1 MLKTRVRASLERP
14 GPRTPP
20 RRTARMFQ
28 PHRMPN
34 AHGAGRPHATQQG
47 PKVKPP
53 QKSPTGTTERRKTN
67 PTGDSQKPPGDLR
80 EPRFGRSHFLQTV
93 ADTARPWGS
102 QIVQPPVRGN
112 RQSWRVETGGKPLRT
127 KNQKKRETPQH
138 LPPPKTG
145 PEAPKSRWGVNILRH
160 LQKGSE
166 TRPSASHPS
175 RSPPLPPSG
184 WPPTLTSPGCSG

>member
-1 MLKTRVRASLERP
+1 MLKTRVPNGRDPPAANCTNVP
-14 GPRTPP
+14 G
-20 RRTARMFQ
+20 FQ

-53 QKSPTGTTERRKTN
+53 QKSPTGTTERGKTN

-80 EPRFGRSHFLQTV
+80 EPRFGRRHFLQTV

-127 KNQKKRETPQH
+127 KNPPQKKKGNTPTPPPTQDGARGTQVPVGSEYTT
-138 LPPPKTG
+138 PPPKG
-145 PEAPKSRWGVNILRH
+145 
-160 LQKGSE
+160 
-166 TRPSASHPS
+166 
-175 RSPPLPPSG
+175 
-184 WPPTLTSPGCSG
+184 